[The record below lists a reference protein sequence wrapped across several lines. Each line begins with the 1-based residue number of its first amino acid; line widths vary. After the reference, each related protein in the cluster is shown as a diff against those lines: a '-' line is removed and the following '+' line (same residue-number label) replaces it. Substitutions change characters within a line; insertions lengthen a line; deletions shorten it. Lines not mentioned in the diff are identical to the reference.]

1 MSKSELES
9 LREEKNIK
17 IDDIVDNL
25 NISKEYVI
33 AIEHGNFDILPER
46 VYTVGFIRS
55 YAEFIGVPSQPYVD
69 KYLKFLSDASKD
81 SKRTYIKNNLKRKN
95 KHTIRD
101 FLFLLDKKIIL
112 FLEKAKSYFK
122 R

>member
-9 LREEKNIK
+9 LREGKNIK
-17 IDDIVDNL
+17 IDEIVDNL
-25 NISKEYVI
+25 NISKEYII
-33 AIEHGNFDILPER
+33 AIEHENFDILPER

-55 YAEFIGVPSQPYVD
+55 YTEFIGIPSQPYVD

-81 SKRTYIKNNLKRKN
+81 SKKTYIKNLKRKN
-95 KHTIRD
+95 KHTIKD
-101 FLFLLDKKIIL
+101 FLFLLDKKIII
-112 FLEKAKSYFK
+112 FLEKVKSYLK